1 MTIRP
6 NRPIE
11 TSLMSTYSRSDL
23 AFVRGEGV
31 WLFDKKGKM
40 FLDLASGIA
49 VNSLGYSNPYL
60 NDKLKK
66 QIDKLWHLSNVYQI
80 PEQEKLAQRLCDN
93 SFADYVFFCNS
104 GTEAIEASIKIARRY
119 FHSSENWS
127 HKKEILSFSGSFHGR
142 TIGALAAGGP
152 DKLSSFNTTVNDFK
166 FLEFG
171 DHEQLQNSI
180 SEKTAAVIIEPI
192 QGEGGIREVPRQCL
206 EGLRKICDENNC
218 LLIFDEVQCGMGR
231 TGKLFAYEWSE
242 VNPDIMT
249 IAKAI
254 GNGFPLG
261 ACLTSKKVGEKM
273 DFGSHGSTFGGN
285 PLACTVGNAVLDQIL
300 KKGFLQ
306 NVKKLSEFFHLELN
320 KIKEQF
326 PKIIKEVR
334 GKGLLIG
341 LQLNFDQT
349 KFIEL
354 LMENRLLTIRA
365 AENVIRILPP
375 LNVKKSE
382 ISFALKIIRK
392 VCKNYK
398 I

>member
-1 MTIRP
+1 MLEDIFTVQK
-6 NRPIE
+6 N
-11 TSLMSTYSRSDL
+11 L
-23 AFVRGEGV
+23 
-31 WLFDKKGKM
+31 
-40 FLDLASGIA
+40 
-49 VNSLGYSNPYL
+49 
-60 NDKLKK
+60 
-66 QIDKLWHLSNVYQI
+66 
-80 PEQEKLAQRLCDN
+80 
-93 SFADYVFFCNS
+93 
-104 GTEAIEASIKIARRY
+104 
-119 FHSSENWS
+119 S
-127 HKKEILSFSGSFHGR
+127 HKTEILSFSGSFHGR

-152 DKLSSFNTTVNDFK
+152 DKLSSFNTTVNDFR

-285 PLACTVGNAVLDQIL
+285 PLACTVGNAVLDIML
-300 KKGFLQ
+300 KDKFFNEINVVAKKLYEGLQ
-306 NVKKLSEFFHLELN
+306 NV
-320 KIKEQF
+320 ITDF
-326 PKIIKEVR
+326 PSVIENIR
-334 GKGLLIG
+334 GRGFILGLKCKVE
-341 LQLNFDQT
+341 ND
-349 KFIEL
+349 KFVNLAREKYIL
-354 LMENRLLTIRA
+354 TVKASDNVVRLLPPINLTLTECDEALDKIRA
-365 AENVIRILPP
+365 TC
-375 LNVKKSE
+375 SE
-382 ISFALKIIRK
+382 LK
-392 VCKNYK
+392 
-398 I
+398 